1 MKLQDKAAIVT
12 GATRGI
18 GRQIALTLAEEGANV
33 VINGN
38 SAQNL
43 EEVKNAIE
51 KLGRK
56 CEIVAGDISDPK
68 TSERL
73 TDVCFQTFGSVDVL
87 VNNAGIN
94 SRFPFLELTFE
105 EWSHM
110 IDVNLNGT
118 FHACKA
124 ALPYMVEQKSGAI
137 VNVSSAASK
146 TAHANASAS
155 YGVSKAGVNSLT
167 QKLAYEMAPY
177 NIRVNAVCPGPIET
191 DMSLQWTDEYRSKI
205 TSKIPLG
212 RLGKPEDV
220 ARPVAFLAS
229 EEAAFITGETV
240 NINGGKFIA

>member
-1 MKLQDKAAIVT
+1 MKLAGKSAIVT

-18 GRQIALTLAEEGANV
+18 GKQIAITLAAEGADV

-38 SAQNL
+38 NYDGLTAVRDNI
-43 EEVKNAIE
+43 VAM
-51 KLGRK
+51 GRK
-56 CEIVAGDISDPK
+56 CEIVAGDISDPE
-68 TSERL
+68 TSARMAQACL
-73 TDVCFQTFGSVDVL
+73 DAFGKIDIL
-87 VNNAGIN
+87 VNNAGVN

-105 EWSHM
+105 EWSRM
-110 IDVNLNGT
+110 IDINLNGA

-124 ALPYMVEQKSGAI
+124 VLPSMVDRKAGAI

-155 YGVSKAGVNSLT
+155 YGVSKAGLNSLT

-177 NIRVNAVCPGPIET
+177 GIRVNGVCPGPIET
-191 DMSLQWTDEYRSKI
+191 DMSQQWTDEYRSKI

-212 RLGKPEDV
+212 RLGAAEDV
-220 ARPVAFLAS
+220 SRPVAFLAS
-229 EEAAFITGETV
+229 DEAAFITGETI

>member
-1 MKLQDKAAIVT
+1 MKLEGKAAIVT

-18 GRQIALTLAEEGANV
+18 GKQIAITLAAEGADV

-38 SAQNL
+38 NYDGLTAVRD
-43 EEVKNAIE
+43 EIVT
-51 KLGRK
+51 LGRQ
-56 CEIVAGDISDPK
+56 CEIAVGDISDPE
-68 TSERL
+68 TADFMAR
-73 TDVCFQTFGSVDVL
+73 VCLEKFGKIDIL
-87 VNNAGIN
+87 VNNAGVN

-105 EWSHM
+105 EWSRM
-110 IDVNLNGT
+110 LDINLNGA

-124 ALPYMVEQKSGAI
+124 VLPFMVKRKSGVI

-155 YGVSKAGVNSLT
+155 YGVSKAGLNSLT

-177 NIRVNAVCPGPIET
+177 GIRVNGVCPGPIET
-191 DMSLQWTDEYRSKI
+191 DMSLQWTDEYRRKI

-212 RLGKPEDV
+212 RLGATEDV
-220 ARPVAFLAS
+220 SRPVAFLAS
-229 EEAAFITGETV
+229 DEAAFITGETI

>member
-1 MKLQDKAAIVT
+1 MKLEGKSAIIT

-18 GRQIALTLAEEGANV
+18 GKQIALTLAEEGCDV

-38 SAQNL
+38 NEELLNVVA
-43 EEVKNAIE
+43 EEVGKR
-51 KLGRK
+51 GRG
-56 CEIVAGDISDPK
+56 CRVVVGDISKPE
-68 TSERL
+68 TAEQL
-73 TDVCFQTFGSVDVL
+73 AATCLEAFGKIDVL

-110 IDVNLNGT
+110 IDVNLNGA

-124 ALPYMVEQKSGAI
+124 VLPHMVERKSGAI

-155 YGVSKAGVNSLT
+155 YGVSKAGLNSLT

-177 NIRVNAVCPGPIET
+177 NIRVNGVCPGPIET
-191 DMSLQWTDEYRSKI
+191 DMSTQWTEEYRANI
-205 TSKIPLG
+205 TKKIPLG

-229 EEAAFITGETV
+229 DEANFITGETI

>member
-1 MKLQDKAAIVT
+1 MKLEGKSAIVT

-18 GRQIALTLAEEGANV
+18 GKQIALTLAEEGADV

-38 SAQNL
+38 NEERLQTVK
-43 EEVKNAIE
+43 EEVEAR
-51 KLGRK
+51 GRR
-56 CEIVAGDISDPK
+56 CVIVAGDISQPE
-68 TSERL
+68 TSERMASACL
-73 TDVCFQTFGSVDVL
+73 EAFGKIDIL

-110 IDVNLNGT
+110 LDVNLNGA

-124 ALPYMVEQKSGAI
+124 VLPHMVERKSGSI

-155 YGVSKAGVNSLT
+155 YGVSKAGLNSLT

-177 NIRVNAVCPGPIET
+177 NIRVNGVCPGPIET
-191 DMSLQWTDEYRSKI
+191 DMSTQWTDEYRTNI
-205 TSKIPLG
+205 TKKIPLG
-212 RLGKPEDV
+212 RLGKTEDV

-229 EEAAFITGETV
+229 DEANFITGETI